1 MIVSVLLLA
10 VLLAAEQSQT
20 TVVKQNVNVSNVTVE
35 TSDRQI
41 IYLNPE
47 EDEVS
52 TDSQET
58 QMVTTQTSTISQSTI
73 TVPQQGTESTAMEV
87 EIRPTEKVM
96 KVKTEVNQ
104 TSTQVTIAPQ
114 STETTLVKI
123 AASPSHT
130 QVEIKQT
137 TEGPLKIEM
146 GTVSAT
152 TSLPVKVVENQ
163 IQAEV
168 RGIWE
173 TITFPDRIKEM
184 VERSLSYPT
193 KIKKLELEACQTS
206 KKSCRAIYRVEL
218 EGETSLLGI
227 IKVHPTFKYDVE
239 ATSGEFLRA
248 EKPWY
253 LRFLSFLF
261 T

>member
-1 MIVSVLLLA
+1 MIVNVFLLI
-10 VLLAAEQSQT
+10 VLLASEQSQT
-20 TVVKQNVNVSNVTVE
+20 MVVKQNVNVS
-35 TSDRQI
+35 
-41 IYLNPE
+41 
-47 EDEVS
+47 DEVN
-52 TDSQET
+52 TNSQEPLVAPT
-58 QMVTTQTSTISQSTI
+58 QNTVVSQSTI
-73 TVPQQGTESTAMEV
+73 TVPQQGTESTAVEV

-96 KVKTEVNQ
+96 KVTNEVNQ
-104 TSTQVTIAPQ
+104 TSTQVPIAPQ

-123 AASPSHT
+123 ASSPSNT

-146 GTVSAT
+146 ETVSAT

-184 VERSLSYPT
+184 VEDSISYPT
-193 KIKKLELEACQTS
+193 TIKKLELLEACQTS

-227 IKVHPTFKYDVE
+227 IKVHPTFEYDVE
-239 ATSGEFLRA
+239 AFSGEFLRA
-248 EKPWY
+248 ERPWY